1 MKVYVVALLL
11 VVGILGGFYG
21 GYKIG
26 HNNVSAN
33 TTGQTTQNTR
43 GGNVAGAGLGGGR
56 GGAAVCPSPGAPTP
70 SPGSR
75 AVATGTITGLTS
87 STLTITNPNCD
98 VKVAFDPTVQIS
110 RQVVGNTGDLKD
122 TLTVTIVGTR
132 QADGSIKAT
141 TIQIG
146 GARVGARNG
155 ASPAPSP

>member
-1 MKVYVVALLL
+1 VKVYVVALLL

-26 HNNVSAN
+26 HNTVSAN
-33 TTGQTTQNTR
+33 TTGQTQNTR

-141 TIQIG
+141 TIQIANASFNVGNQSPPPG
-146 GARVGARNG
+146 GG
-155 ASPAPSP
+155 

>member
-1 MKVYVVALLL
+1 LLL

-26 HNNVSAN
+26 HNSVSAN
-33 TTGQTTQNTR
+33 TTGQAQNAR
-43 GGNVAGAGLGGGR
+43 GGNVAGGGFGGGR

-70 SPGSR
+70 SPGTR

-87 STLTITNPNCD
+87 GTLTITNPNCD

-110 RQVVGNTGDLKD
+110 RQVAGNTGDLKD
-122 TLTVTIVGTR
+122 NLTVTIVGTR
-132 QADGSIKAT
+132 QADGTIKAT

-146 GARVGARNG
+146 NATFNVGNQ
-155 ASPAPSP
+155 SPPTGGG